1 MKFLNRNNKAI
12 TGLYVCVYICIYIH
26 GMQGDMMVSGIT
38 RMYGEQGQVSYR
50 RSKGYM
56 QGRQGL
62 WEHIHTYTYTC
73 QAHLHLHL
81 QTYTYTCQAHLHLHL
96 HLYTHLHL
104 HIHFCV
110 LCVCVSERR
119 HSDCSS
125 VHLLVKMSV
134 CPSVCLGC
142 FFPLSV
148 GLSACLSRS
157 HSVYASFSICF

>member
-26 GMQGDMMVSGIT
+26 GMQGNMMVSGIT

-96 HLYTHLHL
+96 HTHLHL

-157 HSVYASFSICF
+157 HSVYSFLSAL